1 MGSMVLLA
9 LAILLADGS
18 GAAPVAAAPAAAVPA
33 GRVVEALVAVIR
45 NPPGAA
51 PRVVT
56 LTRLQAEA
64 RVALV
69 ARGAVAAAFQPLD
82 GAALRA
88 GLAWLLDETV
98 VADEAARLRLHDA
111 DAAAIAA
118 ELRAFKAAFRDKR
131 EYARFLDEN
140 ALAEE
145 DVQAVL
151 ARSLRAR
158 RFVESRIGRAGAV
171 GDDEVDAYLAARGLH
186 ARTAEA
192 RGAVRDRLGDERA
205 AAQARALV
213 ADLRARADIR
223 ILDPALRAVPAGAAE
238 GR

>member
-1 MGSMVLLA
+1 MIFPLVVLLSA
-9 LAILLADGS
+9 AS
-18 GAAPVAAAPAAAVPA
+18 PAAPE
-33 GRVVEALVAVIR
+33 GRVVEEVVAVVR

-56 LTRLQAEA
+56 LTRLDAEA

-69 ARGAVAAAFQPLD
+69 ARGAVAAAFRPLD
-82 GAALRA
+82 REALRA

-98 VADEAARLRLHDA
+98 VADEAARLKLHDPEP
-111 DAAAIAA
+111 AALAA
-118 ELRAFKAAFRDKR
+118 QLRTFRAAFRDAG
-131 EYARFLDEN
+131 EYARFLEET

-158 RFVESRIGRAGAV
+158 RFVESRVGRAAV
-171 GDDEVDAYLAARGLH
+171 VAEDEVDAYLAARGLS

-192 RGAVRDRLGDERA
+192 REAVRGRIADDRA

-213 ADLRARADIR
+213 AELRARADIR
-223 ILDPALRAVPAGAAE
+223 VVDPALRPAAAAGAAGAHPPVAAE